1 MQQNWLIV
9 LLAIC
14 KANPP
19 RWQWNVL
26 TPVVTVISSFRSKG
40 FINAVLA
47 ISSRNHEIQATIG
60 KICLGIKVN
69 DSRRLHLGDFSPK
82 TEKDP
87 RHLPGIRNDVREP
100 VGLYYG
106 SSF

>member
-14 KANPP
+14 KANLPC
-19 RWQWNVL
+19 WQWNVL

-47 ISSRNHEIQATIG
+47 ISSRNHKIQTTIG
-60 KICLGIKVN
+60 TISLGIIVN
-69 DSRRLHLGDFSPK
+69 DP
-82 TEKDP
+82 
-87 RHLPGIRNDVREP
+87 
-100 VGLYYG
+100 
-106 SSF
+106 